1 MMMMSLDASSSP
13 AEATTRAIRV
23 ELPQGV
29 AVSSSSDVVE
39 QQRHSYVTDG
49 FKAILEGMGTVLK
62 HQPREAVTLE
72 YPEVM
77 PTLSERF
84 HGRLALLSKS
94 DGTDLC
100 IGCKSCAKVCPC
112 DDLIQIDMHRDA
124 DKKPV
129 VERFTID
136 IGRCIFCG
144 NCTEVCP
151 VDCIKMLPDFE
162 LADYSREAL
171 VLDKKDLTLSGQ
183 ESDDY
188 RRDHG
193 LDPMVV

>member
-1 MMMMSLDASSSP
+1 MMMMSDASKRP
-13 AEATTRAIRV
+13 IKV

-29 AVSSSSDVVE
+29 AVSSSTEIIE
-39 QQRHSYVTDG
+39 QQRGSFVTEG
-49 FKAILEGMGTVLK
+49 LKAIAQGMATVLK

-112 DDLIQIDMHRDA
+112 DDLIQIEMHRDA

-171 VLDKKDLTLSGQ
+171 VLDKKDLTLSG
-183 ESDDY
+183 EDSDNY

-193 LDPMVV
+193 FEPTVV